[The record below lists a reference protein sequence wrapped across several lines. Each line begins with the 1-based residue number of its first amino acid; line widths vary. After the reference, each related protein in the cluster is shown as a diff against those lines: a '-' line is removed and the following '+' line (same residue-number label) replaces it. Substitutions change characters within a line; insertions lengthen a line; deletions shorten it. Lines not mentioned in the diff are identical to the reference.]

1 MPTGDRIL
9 LVCEPC
15 RRRERIHEALA
26 RAGFT
31 VESVSGTAAARDR
44 LAAGRL
50 EGVVGAYE
58 LPDGTGAELC
68 ETVRE
73 RDRHLPVVLVGD
85 RELGAVAEDLFT
97 ADVTAY
103 VRRDE
108 PFRETLVAE
117 CRSAVDRYRRH
128 RDAQRVTA
136 GGPAGGCVIRDGII
150 SYATP
155 SLASLFDAEP
165 AAIENVPF
173 TDLVAPSDRD
183 QVADQLATLE
193 APVEMQFTVET
204 GSSDGGEPAR
214 VLRAQWRPESEDG
227 VIVGTILDVTDHA
240 RRIRALRRDSAMLD
254 SLLENIPL
262 SIYFKDRQSRHVR
275 VSDYMTK
282 NNPEEYIKNDEGKI
296 HPHADDLLGKTDFDL
311 YEQPF
316 AAEAIA
322 DDRRVLEDGTVI
334 TDRIESA
341 KTGNGKQIYTST
353 TKAPRYDSNG
363 DIVGLVGVTLEITDR
378 VRYRK
383 ELERH
388 NERLEEFAEVLTHDL
403 RNPVNVAQGYIDVLQ
418 DGYDPDAVDA
428 CDRALGRIGRLIDEI
443 REFVLQGRTVDSPKP
458 VDLQAVA
465 RRAWESVDTGDADLA
480 IDADQRIQAD
490 PERLQRLF
498 ENLFRNAVDHGS
510 TNPRSQ
516 APENNGRREATSE
529 PSVADAPE
537 DAVDHGS
544 TSPRSQAPE
553 DAVDREWATPRS
565 RVSEDSSDR
574 DTDDDSPL
582 TVRLE
587 WTGNGFAVV
596 DDGAGLPETETDTDL
611 LFERGYTTAATGT
624 GFGLAIVR
632 DIAEAHGWEVSAT
645 TGADGGARFEFDD
658 VVIVSDEMG
667 QTYGA

>member
-31 VESVSGTAAARDR
+31 VESVSGTAEAHDR
-44 LAAGRL
+44 LAADRL
-50 EGVVGAYE
+50 EGVVATYD
-58 LPDGTGAELC
+58 LPDGTGPELC
-68 ETVRE
+68 EAIRK
-73 RDRHLPVVLVGD
+73 RDQHLPVVLVGE
-85 RELGAVAEDLFT
+85 RELGAVAEDLFE

-103 VRRDE
+103 VRGTE
-108 PFRETLVAE
+108 PFRETLVSE

-128 RDAQRVTA
+128 RDVQRVTA
-136 GGPAGGCVIRDGII
+136 GGPAGGCVVRDGII

-165 AAIENVPF
+165 DDIENVPF

-193 APVEMQFTVET
+193 GPVEMQFSVET
-204 GSSDGGEPAR
+204 DANDDDEPAR
-214 VLRAQWRPESEDG
+214 VLRAQWRPEPEDG
-227 VIVGTILDVTDHA
+227 VIVGTILDVTDEA
-240 RRIRALRRDSAMLD
+240 RRIRTHRRDSAMLD

-282 NNPEEYIKNDEGKI
+282 NNPEEYIKNAEGKI
-296 HPHADDLLGKTDFDL
+296 HPHAADLLGKTDFDL
-311 YEQPF
+311 YDQRLAE
-316 AAEAIA
+316 EAIA
-322 DDRRVLEDGTVI
+322 DDRRVIEDGAVI

-341 KTGNGKQIYTST
+341 RTGNGEQIYTST

-378 VRYRK
+378 VGYRK

-403 RNPVNVAQGYIDVLQ
+403 RNPVNVAQGYIDVLREE
-418 DGYDPDAVDA
+418 YDPDAVDA
-428 CDRALGRIGRLIDEI
+428 CDRALERISRLIDEI

-465 RRAWESVDTGDADLA
+465 RQAWESVDTGDAELL
-480 IDADQRIQAD
+480 IEADRRIRAD
-490 PERLQRLF
+490 PDRLQRLF

-510 TNPRSQ
+510 TSPDSRVH
-516 APENNGRREATSE
+516 R
-529 PSVADAPE
+529 

-544 TSPRSQAPE
+544 TSPDSQARQ
-553 DAVDREWATPRS
+553 DAVDREWANPRS
-565 RVSEDSSDR
+565 PAPEAEAEDEDEPVDR
-574 DTDDDSPL
+574 ETDDDSPL

-596 DDGAGLPETETDTDL
+596 DDGAGLPETEDETNL
-611 LFERGYTTAATGT
+611 LFERGYTTAAAGT

-645 TGADGGARFEFDD
+645 TGEDGGARFEFDD